1 MNKYMFYFMGKL
13 GLICVRENN
22 SQGMEKVIL
31 VLQSSFSIAT
41 LWQNIVNSELYPLK
55 YCIGFL

>member
-1 MNKYMFYFMGKL
+1 MFYFMGKL